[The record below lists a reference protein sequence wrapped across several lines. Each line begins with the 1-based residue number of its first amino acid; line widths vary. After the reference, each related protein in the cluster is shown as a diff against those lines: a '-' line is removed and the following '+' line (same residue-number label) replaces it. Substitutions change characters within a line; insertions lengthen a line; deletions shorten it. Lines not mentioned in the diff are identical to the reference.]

1 MPPQVAQINYAM
13 VDKEWIDINDESPI
27 WYKPVLVYCASNGH
41 MVVAW
46 KHTDGE
52 EIDFTVFDTDIILT
66 EEVTH
71 WQYLPE
77 SPK

>member
-1 MPPQVAQINYAM
+1 MQLQVGPTSCVM
-13 VDKEWIDINDESPI
+13 VDKKWIDINDESPI
-27 WYKPVLVYCASNGH
+27 WYKPVLVYCKSNGH

-46 KHTDGE
+46 RHTDGE
-52 EIDFTVFDTDIILT
+52 EIDFTVFDTDTILT

-71 WQYLPE
+71 WQTLPE